1 MTEDQRNDVLSM
13 LDKGVLCTTGMVEF
27 SEPGIVTEFRAF
39 KDGEQVII
47 RIIDHGRQ
55 FDAQHFRYFC
65 IATIEGDRRRKASG
79 NGGATPTEALE
90 GVQWHELDSANY
102 PPLPAP

>member
-1 MTEDQRNDVLSM
+1 MTEDRRNDVLSM

-39 KDGEQVII
+39 RDGEEVII
-47 RIIDHGRQ
+47 RIIDHGPQ
-55 FDAQHFRYFC
+55 FHAPQFRYFC
-65 IATIEGDRRRKASG
+65 IATMEGGRRKASG
-79 NGGATPTEALE
+79 NGGATPEEALKM
-90 GVQWHELDSANY
+90 VHWRQLDSANY